1 MILNEKNDFKDK
13 KNDFKD
19 KKNDFKGQKWA
30 SLNSERQKI
39 C

>member
-13 KNDFKD
+13 KNDFED
-19 KKNDFKGQKWA
+19 KKNDIKGQKWA